1 MVQHLLHVCLVA
13 AGEGSVVPPAVAA
26 VTLEQPPAGGHGAE
40 AGHVT
45 SRCHVSH
52 GVTRC
57 HVSRVTCDV
66 AGSAGWW

>member
-45 SRCHVSH
+45 SR
-52 GVTRC
+52 
-57 HVSRVTCDV
+57 VSRVTCCHAVSRVTRDV
-66 AGSAGWW
+66 AGSAGWS